1 MIIDKFKDRASISE
15 LCSWVSFA
23 PSNYYYKSRTG
34 KPGAKPSTHTWRT
47 DGTRVLNSQL
57 LDEIRSTLEAEF
69 CCYGYR
75 NVTSVLRDNAYL
87 INHKKVYRIMDENK
101 LLLGKV
107 ISSKGKRCFV
117 QHRRIDA
124 SRPMEYLCLDIKYVW
139 VEGEKRNYYLLSIQD
154 VYSRMILKQIL
165 KSSIRKYDV
174 IDLFR
179 SIDLKYG
186 IKGVK
191 IRNDNGSQFIAND
204 VKRYLMNM
212 EAQQEFTH
220 IATPEENAY
229 IEAFHS
235 ILQREVITRHEFN
248 SFYEAKT
255 TFQRHLTYYNQH
267 RKHAAIGRITP
278 QEKWDQYE
286 KQMEKTRCILAPRWE
301 AETGSAGEQPVRTT
315 LANGDDRV
323 GALDSAP
330 AHHQS
335 SLL

>member
-1 MIIDKFKDRASISE
+1 
-15 LCSWVSFA
+15 
-23 PSNYYYKSRTG
+23 
-34 KPGAKPSTHTWRT
+34 
-47 DGTRVLNSQL
+47 
-57 LDEIRSTLEAEF
+57 
-69 CCYGYR
+69 
-75 NVTSVLRDNAYL
+75 
-87 INHKKVYRIMDENK
+87 
-101 LLLGKV
+101 
-107 ISSKGKRCFV
+107 
-117 QHRRIDA
+117 
-124 SRPMEYLCLDIKYVW
+124 
-139 VEGEKRNYYLLSIQD
+139 
-154 VYSRMILKQIL
+154 MILKQIL

-315 LANGDDRV
+315 LANGDDRA